1 MKKKMVF
8 LLLIIM
14 LIFISGCDAKMIQD
28 PNFSSDKIKFKDN
41 IIINLNSKVDTTQ
54 FIDEVDNLKVKDS
67 NRDTENRLISIN
79 NYIIDCPVFKANK
92 IGKYQLEYYI
102 GEHKYQCNVEVDDIA
117 GPQLKLKTDTYE
129 INKDDTFKLDDIEI
143 TDLKDNSTSKNK
155 IKITLEGNYDV
166 NKTGTYKLK
175 LVAKDKYE
183 NKTIK
188 KLKLK
193 VYDKPELDV
202 IDNVILKLGET
213 YQINAS
219 AKGKNS
225 ESISYVSNNTDIA
238 DVSNNIIRA
247 HSVGNTIIK
256 VNCGNG
262 LSKEITVTVVSNQKD
277 NNTRKNDT
285 QNKTN
290 NEDSKN
296 SQNTNNNQN
305 PNSSSSYSRFFSGN
319 SIATYNEASNYADSL
334 YTQGKIKGYEIL
346 PTGNGFKV
354 ICY

>member
-79 NYIIDCPVFKANK
+79 NYIIDCPVFKADK

-102 GEHKYQCNVEVDDIA
+102 GEHKYQCNIEVDDIA
-117 GPQLKLKTDTYE
+117 GPQIKLKTDIYE

-155 IKITLEGNYDV
+155 IKITLEGNYDA
-166 NKTGTYKLK
+166 NKIGTYKLQ
-175 LVAKDKYE
+175 LVAKDKYN
-183 NKTIK
+183 NKTK
-188 KLKLK
+188 KNITLKI
-193 VYDKPELDV
+193 YDRPSLDV
-202 IDNVILKLGET
+202 IDKLSLKVGET
-213 YQINAS
+213 YKLETV
-219 AKGKNS
+219 AKGKNNDV
-225 ESISYVSNNTDIA
+225 ISYTTNNNNVVID
-238 DVSNNIIRA
+238 NNIIKA
-247 HSVGNTIIK
+247 VNSGESIIT

-262 LSKEITVTVVSNQKD
+262 LSKNIVVNITENG
-277 NNTRKNDT
+277 
-285 QNKTN
+285 NKTDKKIKPN
-290 NEDSKN
+290 N
-296 SQNTNNNQN
+296 NTNNNN
-305 PNSSSSYSRFFSGN
+305 NSNISSKPTKPSTHDSSKYNKFFAGN
-319 SIATYNEASNYADSL
+319 SISVYNEACDYADLL
-334 YTQGKIKGYEIL
+334 YSQGKIKGYEIL
-346 PTGNGFKV
+346 PNGEGFKV
-354 ICY
+354 TCY